1 MLSATTISPSSGQ
14 LTRSE
19 CSFVVAVIVA
29 PQRIGVADAA
39 PAWAA
44 RPAMAMTATRCDLR
58 IWAPYDGARSVAPSA
73 LKVLSNVG
81 CSPGT
86 MQFAILGPLDVRNGA
101 TSLALGG
108 PKQRALLAILLL

>member
-1 MLSATTISPSSGQ
+1 MLSATMISPSSGQ

-29 PQRIGVADAA
+29 PQRVAVADAA
-39 PAWAA
+39 PAWVAA
-44 RPAMAMTATRCDLR
+44 RPAMAMTAALCDLR
-58 IWAPYDGARSVAPSA
+58 IRAPYDRVRSVAPSA

-86 MQFAILGPLDVRNGA
+86 MQFAILGPLDVRNGE

-108 PKQRALLAILLL
+108 PKQRALLA